1 MIAPPEFADHAELAS
16 RYARDS
22 ALWLLGLCLH
32 DNEPAP
38 KLCDRQLGEHA
49 LACIRGGAAHLLPA
63 SALDDEFFVERFRD
77 FVGRLSFCEFNRL
90 CAAWRTEGGRA

>member
-1 MIAPPEFADHAELAS
+1 MIAPPEFADHTELAC

-32 DNEPAP
+32 GNQPAP
-38 KLCDRQLGEHA
+38 ELCDRELGERA
-49 LACIRGGAAHLLPA
+49 LACVRGGAAQLLPA
-63 SALDDEFFVERFRD
+63 DALDDEPFAERFRD
-77 FVGRLSFCEFNRL
+77 FVGLLSLREFNRL